1 LNSKNKQ
8 IMESTISNKQ
18 VELLIEMIEDK
29 IFMFDFNMK
38 KYNIDYVADIAELES
53 LKALF
58 KLALES

>member
-1 LNSKNKQ
+1 
-8 IMESTISNKQ
+8 MESTISNKQ

>member
-1 LNSKNKQ
+1 LNSKNLQ
-8 IMESTISNKQ
+8 TMESTISNKQ

-38 KYNIDYVADIAELES
+38 KYNIDYVADISELES